1 VIEIKDLKLNNYK
14 INTNISE
21 KENVGIYSPNN
32 KLTIQLLLDL
42 AGINKTNNIFAN
54 GENVYDNENYFKSRI
69 YILGNK
75 TYLNNFYA
83 TNVVE
88 YTLKSYGKVLKDK
101 KFAKLIRLSRVRYI
115 TNINNSYK
123 YTKETL
129 ALVNAFY
136 AYSII
141 GNRILVNPLENIVR
155 EDYMK
160 QVRAEI
166 ITEKNTIFG
175 ITDLKKYDGL
185 LDKLILLLPSTYLV
199 LTDMMQ
205 KFIVS
210 LDAIEGYTEIYK
222 GKFYI
227 YLEDR
232 KVNKALKVV
241 SLTELGEYI

>member
-1 VIEIKDLKLNNYK
+1 
-14 INTNISE
+14 
-21 KENVGIYSPNN
+21 
-32 KLTIQLLLDL
+32 
-42 AGINKTNNIFAN
+42 
-54 GENVYDNENYFKSRI
+54 
-69 YILGNK
+69 
-75 TYLNNFYA
+75 
-83 TNVVE
+83 
-88 YTLKSYGKVLKDK
+88 
-101 KFAKLIRLSRVRYI
+101 
-115 TNINNSYK
+115 
-123 YTKETL
+123 
-129 ALVNAFY
+129 
-136 AYSII
+136 
-141 GNRILVNPLENIVR
+141 
-155 EDYMK
+155 
-160 QVRAEI
+160 
-166 ITEKNTIFG
+166 TEKNTIFG